1 MGGGEREGAGFK
13 GRLEEVV
20 DRIARAARRAGR
32 DPAAVKLVAVT
43 KAVPV
48 ERLPE
53 ALACGCRTFGESR
66 VQEALAKMEA
76 LGAYPGIEW
85 HLIGPLQSNKV
96 KAAAGRF
103 SLIQSVDR
111 LEVAERLDA
120 ETRKRRLVQPVLL
133 EVNVAGEGTKHGFAP
148 EELVSAAERIG
159 ALGGL
164 RVLGLMAI
172 PPAAAEAEGARLH
185 FRRVREVAAQVE
197 ARGIPGV
204 SMKDLSMG
212 MSGDFEVAVEEGAT
226 MVRIGTALF
235 GPRPE
240 KRSEA

>member
-1 MGGGEREGAGFK
+1 MGGGEKEDPGFK
-13 GRLEEVV
+13 GRQEEVV

-32 DPAAVKLVAVT
+32 DPTAVKLIAVT

-53 ALACGCRTFGESR
+53 ALACGCRAFGESR
-66 VQEALAKMEA
+66 IQEALVKMDA
-76 LGAYPGIEW
+76 LGAYSEIEW

-96 KAAAGRF
+96 KGAAGRF
-103 SLIQSVDR
+103 ALIQSVDR
-111 LEVAERLDA
+111 LEAAERLDA
-120 ETRKRRLVQPVLL
+120 ETRKRKLIQPVLL
-133 EVNVAGEGTKHGFAP
+133 EVNVAGEATKHGFAP
-148 EELVSAAERIG
+148 EELVRAAERIA

-172 PPAAAEAEGARLH
+172 PPAAAEAEAARPH
-185 FRRVREVAAQVE
+185 FRRVRELADQVE

-212 MSGDFEVAVEEGAT
+212 MSGDFEIAVEEGAT